1 MPYYPWYFGSND
13 WYKTLSIL
21 SPHWGRSD
29 EAVMGLLSDEWP
41 EARTRIYYQVYQRS
55 AIMATQTTAILDRA
69 ELDVASSC
77 KYTSFFFNN
86 FWYSVHLHSNLILDM
101 PRV

>member
-55 AIMATQTTAILDRA
+55 AIMDTQTTAILDRA

-77 KYTSFFFNN
+77 KDTSFLF
-86 FWYSVHLHSNLILDM
+86 
-101 PRV
+101 